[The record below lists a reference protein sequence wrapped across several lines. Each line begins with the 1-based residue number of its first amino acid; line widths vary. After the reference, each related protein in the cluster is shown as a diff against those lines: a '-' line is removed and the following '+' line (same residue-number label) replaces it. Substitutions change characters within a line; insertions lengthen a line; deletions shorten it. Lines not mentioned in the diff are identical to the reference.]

1 MNQNNQ
7 KKPNYFGKA
16 FYNEYEGQF
25 TGYSILLSAAELED
39 AKEYLGET
47 GRVKITVKNGRMDP
61 KQPYA
66 TIANGPA
73 PKTDGGTYQKKTY
86 TSRPAHNE
94 DSESLPF

>member
-1 MNQNNQ
+1 
-7 KKPNYFGKA
+7 
-16 FYNEYEGQF
+16 
-25 TGYSILLSAAELED
+25 
-39 AKEYLGET
+39 
-47 GRVKITVKNGRMDP
+47 MDP

-94 DSESLPF
+94 ATDDLPF